1 MIIYCNKPFSG
12 ARCSKCNENYF
23 GNPEMPGGSCVKCN
37 CSENWN
43 PEEQGNCDPSSGKCL
58 KCVFDTEGDHCE
70 YCKPG
75 YHGDA
80 VGNGCTV
87 CKCNILG
94 TENPLEDSRIDD
106 REHNCDRFSGEC
118 RCLPNVEGDNCDK

>member
-1 MIIYCNKPFSG
+1 MYCNKPLSG

-106 REHNCDRFSGEC
+106 REHNCDRFSGKC
-118 RCLPNVEGDNCDK
+118 RCLPNVEGDNCDT